1 MTLMGRQREL
11 LEETRGGL
19 RVQLANVSKLI
30 VYYRLFGM
38 IKTLSNMQVMT
49 DKIILAINIF
59 LFIITVIRRS

>member
-1 MTLMGRQREL
+1 MGRQREL

-19 RVQLANVSKLI
+19 RVQLANVSKII

>member
-1 MTLMGRQREL
+1 MGRQREL

>member
-1 MTLMGRQREL
+1 MGRQREL

-19 RVQLANVSKLI
+19 RVQLANVSKII
-30 VYYRLFGM
+30 VYWLFGM

>member
-1 MTLMGRQREL
+1 MGRQREL

-38 IKTLSNMQVMT
+38 IKTLSMQVMT